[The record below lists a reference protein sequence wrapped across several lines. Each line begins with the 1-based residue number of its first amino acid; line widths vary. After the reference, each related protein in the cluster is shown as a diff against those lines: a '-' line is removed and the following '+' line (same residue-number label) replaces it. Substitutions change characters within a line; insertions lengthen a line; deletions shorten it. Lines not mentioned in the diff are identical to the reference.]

1 MDRIEVGQRVKY
13 CASARDHELN
23 SFVIATVRAVNERR
37 VTIEFDL
44 DGETVVRVV
53 LADRLTAL

>member
-13 CASARDHELN
+13 CASVRGHDSN
-23 SFVIATVRAVNERR
+23 SFIIATVRAVNERR
-37 VTIEFDL
+37 VTIEFNL

-53 LADRLTAL
+53 LTDRLTAL